1 MFDLLEQSKRLFTGE
16 SFSYFEAADNVHI
29 EISTSVHMLPSTTD
43 MLNII
48 DNISARDTM
57 SITIKSVVSFRY
69 NTGSEDWESSYTD
82 FIEQCDPEDQAD
94 IKIHVKK
101 EFANNTLS
109 IYSFDM
115 FWEYYGT
122 GEGKDKII
130 PFFSDCLKKHPYLRF
145 DVFDKPVKLVTDSIA
160 FCSPDDNWTAQSGRN
175 DALTK
180 CENVSQFF
188 NRTSISLVP
197 MDFTITSSCGNAD
210 IAKQIFGKL
219 ETLFSLLYLADISYI
234 MDGKVHIQF
243 SAEHMRINY
252 PLDSLPANQSICNIF
267 KWAFSDQNSIDK
279 FVIARNVIGAKCK
292 SFNEVLSA
300 DDSMLNAIK
309 SNYTIFQ
316 KKTTQQYIDMKKD
329 ISDFIVGAS
338 QQMQEVTSSLT
349 DGLKNNFIAVMM
361 FFITT
366 ILTDSLDWETLLQ
379 SGEIS
384 DDLRSIV
391 IFILIASAIY
401 LLVSVAMAFYKWSF
415 YKGNYIRLKENYA
428 GLLSNEDINQAFDG
442 DNNYKAVRNRTL
454 VMSVI
459 ICAAWIGVLACICF
473 WLFQKSQTL

>member
-1 MFDLLEQSKRLFTGE
+1 MFDLLEQSKQLFNGI
-16 SFSYFEAADNVHI
+16 SFSYSETADNVHI
-29 EISTSVHMLPSTTD
+29 EMSTSVSMLPSATEL
-43 MLNII
+43 LNII
-48 DNISARDTM
+48 NSISARDTL
-57 SITIKSVVSFRY
+57 SIEIESVVSFKY
-69 NTGSEDWESSYTD
+69 VTGNADWESSYND
-82 FIEQCDPEDQAD
+82 FAEQCEPEDQAD
-94 IKIHVKK
+94 IKIHIKK
-101 EFANNTLS
+101 VFSINTLS
-109 IYSFDM
+109 IYSFDS

-122 GEGKDKII
+122 GDGKGNVIS
-130 PFFSDCLKKHPYLRF
+130 FFSDCLKKHSYLRF
-145 DVFDKPVKLVTDSIA
+145 DVFDKSVKLATDSIA
-160 FCSPDDNWTAQSGRN
+160 FCSPGDNWTVQSDRN

-180 CENVSQFF
+180 CENISQFF

-197 MDFTITSSCGNAD
+197 MDFSITSSCENAD
-210 IAKQIFGKL
+210 IAKQVFGKL
-219 ETLFSLLYLADISYI
+219 ETLLSLLYLADISYI
-234 MDGKVHIQF
+234 MDGKVYIQF

-300 DDSMLNAIK
+300 DDSMPNAIK

>member
-1 MFDLLEQSKRLFTGE
+1 MFDLHEQSKQLFNGK
-16 SFSYFEAADNVHI
+16 SFSYSETADNVHI
-29 EISTSVHMLPSTTD
+29 EMSTSVSTLPSATAL
-43 MLNII
+43 LNII
-48 DNISARDTM
+48 NNISARDTL
-57 SITIKSVVSFRY
+57 SIAIESVVSFRY
-69 NTGSEDWESSYTD
+69 VTGNADWESTYND
-82 FIEQCDPEDQAD
+82 LVKQCEPEDQTD
-94 IKIHVKK
+94 IKIHIKK
-101 EFANNTLS
+101 GFANNTLS
-109 IYSFDM
+109 IYSFDK
-115 FWEYYGT
+115 FWEYYAT
-122 GEGKDKII
+122 GDGKGNVIS
-130 PFFSDCLKKHPYLRF
+130 FFSDCLKEHSNLRF

-160 FCSPDDNWTAQSGRN
+160 FCSPDDNWTVQSDRN

-180 CENVSQFF
+180 CENISQFF

-197 MDFTITSSCGNAD
+197 MDFSITSSCENAD
-210 IAKQIFGKL
+210 IAKQVFGKL
-219 ETLFSLLYLADISYI
+219 ETLFSLLYIADTSYI
-234 MDGKVHIQF
+234 ADGKVYIQF
-243 SAEHMRINY
+243 SAEHTRINY
-252 PLDSLPANQSICNIF
+252 SLDSLTANQSICSIF

-379 SGEIS
+379 GGEIS

-391 IFILIASAIY
+391 IFILIASTLY
-401 LLVSVAMAFYKWSF
+401 LIVSVSMTIYKWTFYKEN
-415 YKGNYIRLKENYA
+415 YLRLKGNYSD
-428 GLLSNEDINQAFDG
+428 LLSDEDINKAFDG
-442 DNNYKAVRNRTL
+442 DSSYKAVRNRTL

-459 ICAAWIGVLACICF
+459 ICAAWIGILACIFF
-473 WLFQKSQTL
+473 WLFQKT